1 MPVIRRE
8 PAEGGFM
15 NVKDVMSK
23 TLFCCTPA
31 DAIQKAAELMK
42 NNDVGAI
49 PVVNDCTERKLLG
62 IITDRDICIKA
73 VATGKSPGAMKVSE
87 VMSKAPVTC
96 GPDESIGACEAK
108 MERNQVRRVPVV
120 DAKGTCIGIVAQ
132 ADIALRDTAE
142 HAHHIV
148 AAISQHRTHSQI
160 AAHAEPYG

>member
-1 MPVIRRE
+1 M
-8 PAEGGFM
+8 EGGFM
-15 NVKDVMSK
+15 NVKDVMST

-42 NNDVGAI
+42 SNDVGAI

-73 VATGKSPGAMKVSE
+73 VATGKLTGAIKVSE
-87 VMSKAPVTC
+87 VMSKATVTC
-96 GPDESIGACEAK
+96 GPDESLEACENK
-108 MERNQVRRVPVV
+108 MERYQVRRVPVI

-142 HAHHIV
+142 HTHHTV
-148 AAISQHRTHSQI
+148 AAISKHPTQSQTR
-160 AAHAEPYG
+160 AHA